1 MSERVSDIE
10 ELFDLFATKFSHGKA
25 PISISKA
32 CQSVL
37 SDYPWPGNV
46 RELEHFCRRLSVLY
60 SAGQDI
66 DLRLIPAQ
74 FIPSAMCSLIDELPV
89 PLETDGQQSRD
100 ATVDPHLMLHEG
112 GLSLPVL
119 KQDLTGQI
127 SVYEKTLFIDDLLSN
142 GLKATLADIESG
154 LIESVLCRVDRNVS
168 ECARVLGVKR
178 TTLIA
183 KLEKLDIR

>member
-1 MSERVSDIE
+1 
-10 ELFDLFATKFSHGKA
+10 
-25 PISISKA
+25 
-32 CQSVL
+32 
-37 SDYPWPGNV
+37 
-46 RELEHFCRRLSVLY
+46 
-60 SAGQDI
+60 
-66 DLRLIPAQ
+66 
-74 FIPSAMCSLIDELPV
+74 LPV